1 MILETKKK
9 FEPHPETGGPIRAV
23 IVDITEPVARENKFQ
38 PGKTV
43 LKFAIVYETDIKQ
56 HDGTSWTH
64 WAHGYTPSLNEKAT
78 LRKDIIKITG
88 QTPTEKF
95 DTESLIG
102 KPVKLIIE
110 HKHDGDETYA
120 NITYLKQD
128 TASDALKPS
137 GKYIRQRDKKKD
149 ENNTGSA
156 YNRADGAQEESK
168 QPWQQTKVHVGRSKG
183 QEVENLDTASLE
195 ALINYWIPNTY
206 DGYKAKPADPPYK
219 VTADDKRLLFALGEA
234 QKAMAAMSQPASDF

>member
-9 FEPHPETGGPIRAV
+9 FEPHPETEGPIRAV
-23 IVDITEPVARENKFQ
+23 IVDITEPVERENKFQ

-43 LKFAIVYETDIKQ
+43 LKFAIVYETEIKQ
-56 HDGTSWTH
+56 ADGTPWTH
-64 WAHGYTPSLNEKAT
+64 WARGYTPSLNEKAT

-88 QTPTEKF
+88 VAPGEKF

-128 TASDALKPS
+128 SAPDALKPS
-137 GKYIRQRDKKKD
+137 GKYVRQRDKKRD
-149 ENNTGSA
+149 DATNTGAA
-156 YNRADGAQEESK
+156 YNKTDAPEEPK
-168 QPWQQTKVHVGRSKG
+168 GWQQTKVHVGKFKG
-183 QEVENLDTASLE
+183 QELENLDEDALN
-195 ALINYWIPNTY
+195 ALIQHWIPSTQAT
-206 DGYKAKPADPPYK
+206 GYK
-219 VTADDKRLLFALGEA
+219 VTADDKRLLAALDEVQKMLASAGGVPVEA
-234 QKAMAAMSQPASDF
+234 KF